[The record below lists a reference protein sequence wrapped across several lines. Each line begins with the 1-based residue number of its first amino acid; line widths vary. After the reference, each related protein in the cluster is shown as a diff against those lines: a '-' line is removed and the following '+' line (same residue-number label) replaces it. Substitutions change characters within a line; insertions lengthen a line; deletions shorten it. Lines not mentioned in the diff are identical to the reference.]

1 MTVEMTMSA
10 TDPNHTLND
19 GTRCVHPLPLP
30 PLGLMMMLM
39 TLRDDDDDA
48 PMTDDVT
55 MFYDVLGLR
64 TIQNRD
70 SEGGKRYA
78 ATTPIKDDAEGHLIY
93 KPGDVINGRCT
104 KYVVMLPKHPK
115 LKKSTHCWSCF
126 EDKTQLSVEEAMRK

>member
-1 MTVEMTMSA
+1 MIKNFGGL
-10 TDPNHTLND
+10 TDDRWND
-19 GTRCVHPLPLP
+19 DVGYGSKPYFKWRDALCAP
-30 PLGLMMMLM
+30 PTSTSSGPDDLMMMLM

-104 KYVVMLPKHPK
+104 KY
-115 LKKSTHCWSCF
+115 
-126 EDKTQLSVEEAMRK
+126 